1 MTKNNFQ
8 FLLNL
13 QLFAEG
19 GAGGDGGTAGTAPSG
34 VSAEAAVPQTTKGV
48 KADPYANVQFGIM
61 GEEAQAPAAEEPTKD
76 RAAEFKAL
84 IKGEYKEQYNALMQ
98 DTLSKRLKGLN
109 ETAEKYNSLA
119 PTLELL
125 GRKYGV
131 SDINDIAALNA
142 AIEADD
148 SYFED
153 EAYEKGLTV
162 EQLKEIRK
170 LEREN
175 AEIKRQMQEA
185 HNKQAREE
193 KIADWTRQEQELK
206 AIYPKFDLNQEILA
220 NPKFGELLKNN
231 IDVRTAY
238 EVIHKDDII
247 PAAMSFTAQQ
257 VEKKLVNKMMSGSMR
272 PTENG
277 MNSQGAVTVKS
288 DVSQLSKADRAE
300 VIRRVSRGEKIS
312 FGNTRY

>member
-1 MTKNNFQ
+1 MQKNKFQ

-13 QLFAEG
+13 QLFADG
-19 GAGGDGGTAGTAPSG
+19 GSAGGDGGTAGTGASG
-34 VSAEAAVPQTTKGV
+34 DTAEAAVPQTLKGV
-48 KADPYANVQFGIM
+48 KADPYANVQFGIQ
-61 GEEAQAPAAEEPTKD
+61 GEAQPPAAEETTKD

-109 ETAEKYNSLA
+109 ETAEKYNSLT

-131 SDINDIAALNA
+131 TDINDIKALNE

-175 AEIKRQMQEA
+175 AEFKRQMEEA
-185 HNKQAREE
+185 YNRQARDE
-193 KIADWTRQEQELK
+193 KIADWSRQEQELK
-206 AIYPKFDLNQEILA
+206 SVYPNFDLSSEIA
-220 NPKFGELLKNN
+220 NNAKFGELLKNN

-257 VEKKLVNKMMSGSMR
+257 VEKKLVNKMMSNGMR

-312 FGNTRY
+312 FGNTHN

>member
-1 MTKNNFQ
+1 MQKDLCQ

-19 GAGGDGGTAGTAPSG
+19 GTAGGDGGTAGTAPSG
-34 VSAEAAVPQTTKGV
+34 DTAEAAVPQTKGV
-48 KADPYANVQFGIM
+48 KADPYANVQFGIQ
-61 GEEAQAPAAEEPTKD
+61 GEQPPAAEETTKD

-125 GRKYGV
+125 GKKYGI
-131 SDINDIAALNA
+131 SDLNDIAALNA

-175 AEIKRQMQEA
+175 AEFKRQMEEA
-185 HNKQAREE
+185 TNRQAREE
-193 KIADWTRQEQELK
+193 KIADWSRQEQELK
-206 AIYPKFDLNQEILA
+206 SIYPNFDLSQEIVS

-257 VEKKLVNKMMSGSMR
+257 VEKKLVNKVMSNGMR

-312 FGNTRY
+312 FGNTH

>member
-1 MTKNNFQ
+1 MQKDLCQ

-19 GAGGDGGTAGTAPSG
+19 GTAGGDGGTAGTAPSG
-34 VSAEAAVPQTTKGV
+34 DTAEAAVPQTKGV
-48 KADPYANVQFGIM
+48 KADPYANVQFGIQ
-61 GEEAQAPAAEEPTKD
+61 GEAQPPAAEETTKD

-125 GRKYGV
+125 GKKYGI
-131 SDINDIAALNA
+131 SDLNDIAALNA

-175 AEIKRQMQEA
+175 AEFKRQMEEA
-185 HNKQAREE
+185 MNKQAREE
-193 KIADWTRQEQELK
+193 KIADWSRQEQELK
-206 AIYPKFDLNQEILA
+206 SIYPNFDLSQEIVS

-257 VEKKLVNKMMSGSMR
+257 VEKKLVNKVMSNGMR

-312 FGNTRY
+312 FGNTH

>member
-1 MTKNNFQ
+1 MQKDLCQ

-19 GAGGDGGTAGTAPSG
+19 GTAGGDGGTAGTAPSG
-34 VSAEAAVPQTTKGV
+34 DTAEAAVPQTKGV
-48 KADPYANVQFGIM
+48 KADPYANVQFGIQ
-61 GEEAQAPAAEEPTKD
+61 GEAQPPAAEETTKD

-125 GRKYGV
+125 GKKYGI
-131 SDINDIAALNA
+131 SDLNDIAALNA

-175 AEIKRQMQEA
+175 AEFKRQMEEA
-185 HNKQAREE
+185 TNRQAREE
-193 KIADWTRQEQELK
+193 KIADWSRQEQELK
-206 AIYPKFDLNQEILA
+206 SIYPNFDLSQEIVS

-257 VEKKLVNKMMSGSMR
+257 VEKKLVNKIMSNGMR

-312 FGNTRY
+312 FGNTH